1 MISKIKAVYYD
12 QIENMVYC
20 TPNDASLGRKVRQY
34 VCGDNT
40 PRIQFRPKPNT
51 YTIRIL
57 I

>member
-1 MISKIKAVYYD
+1 MISRIKATYYN